1 MSALQRQTYANDTQ
15 PLYLSTSGGTID
27 GDLVVDGSVESVVDG
42 FQVVDA
48 NGVVKAALG
57 VSGTNAYVASQSG
70 QRIYFGGYSGLPG
83 QSYMEPA
90 ASINQDTLV
99 IGGSVS
105 TQQLKVA
112 TGVDAAMGT
121 ATLIAGQAIVNTV
134 KCIGVNSFIFLTR
147 TNLNASTALGDLR
160 IQNKNVGSFTITS
173 STMATP
179 PPLAPETGDL
189 SDVQW
194 LIINPA

>member
-1 MSALQRQTYANDTQ
+1 MSALQRQTYANADQ
-15 PLYLSTSGGTID
+15 PLFLSTGGGTIT

-57 VSGTNAYVASQSG
+57 VNTTNAYVACQSG

-83 QSYMEPA
+83 QSYINPA
-90 ASINQDTLV
+90 ASANQDSLV
-99 IGGSVS
+99 VGGSVS
-105 TQQLKVA
+105 VQQLKVA

-121 ATLIAGQAIVNTV
+121 ATLVNGTVVVNTT
-134 KCIGVNSFIFLTR
+134 KCLGVNSFIFLTR

-173 STMATP
+173 STMSTP